1 MHAIAVKRLVYF
13 ILVDVHNNL
22 SLICFFTTSS
32 QMKGSWQQANQPIS
46 YMVSIP
52 SDMQLSLTFRTSDLR
67 GQCGLCGLVKLM
79 WISKI
84 KSDVGIFIVM

>member
-1 MHAIAVKRLVYF
+1 MHAIAVKRLMYF

-22 SLICFFTTSS
+22 SLISFFTTSS
-32 QMKGSWQQANQPIS
+32 QMKGSWQQAYQPIS

-52 SDMQLSLTFRTSDLR
+52 SDMQLSLSFRTSELR
-67 GQCGLCGLVKLM
+67 GQCVIM

-84 KSDVGIFIVM
+84 KSDVGIFIAM